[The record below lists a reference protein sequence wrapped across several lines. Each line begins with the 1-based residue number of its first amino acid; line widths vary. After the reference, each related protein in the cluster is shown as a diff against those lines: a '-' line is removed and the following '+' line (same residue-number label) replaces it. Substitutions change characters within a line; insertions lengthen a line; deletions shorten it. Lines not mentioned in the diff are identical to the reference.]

1 MLQEEIKNIVG
12 PLEALLFIFGEPL
25 DSKKIA
31 DVLKTDEEKV
41 KTAAKELSD
50 ILSNDSNRGIVLI
63 ENSGKYMLA
72 TKPQYSALVEKF
84 ITDDLKEDLSPAS
97 LETLSII
104 AYFGPATRAQIDY
117 LRGVNSS
124 YILRNLLIRGL
135 INRKS
140 KGNAFEYEVS
150 FDFLKFM
157 GIDNVEKMPQ
167 YQEYQKLKEQ
177 YFSPKPESENFSEI
191 NNESKPENKE
201 SQDISLSPENKN

>member
-1 MLQEEIKNIVG
+1 MPQEEEIKNIIG
-12 PLEALLFIFGEPL
+12 SLEALLFIFGEPL

-31 DVLKTDEEKV
+31 DTLKTDEEKV
-41 KTAAKELSD
+41 KIAAKELSRR
-50 ILSNDSNRGIVLI
+50 LSDEDGGIVLV
-63 ENSGKYMLA
+63 ENGNKYMLA

-84 ITDDLKEDLSPAS
+84 ITDDLKEDISPAS

-140 KGNAFEYEVS
+140 KGNAFEYEIS

-167 YQEYQKLKEQ
+167 YEEYQKLKEQ
-177 YFSPKPESENFSEI
+177 YFSPKAEPDNSSNPDNELKSENMEPQEPSLI
-191 NNESKPENKE
+191 NQN
-201 SQDISLSPENKN
+201 